1 MKHTEINT
9 QLFPFLKVIFE
20 DLLTPHP
27 HPHPRHRSGAV
38 LQRQTGSLKV
48 SSHMCRSHRWHVS
61 LFSERRFTTVELCR
75 PVNSRDS
82 QLLTN
87 VPDWHRLALRGHF
100 SFLFVTVHV
109 KNEQTS
115 KVNKQHG
122 TTGKRALRIS
132 HPHTWCI
139 IVMQLLTLV
148 AFHWPLFNYI

>member
-27 HPHPRHRSGAV
+27 HPRHRSGAV

-48 SSHMCRSHRWHVS
+48 SFHMCRSHRWHVS

-109 KNEQTS
+109 KNEQMS
-115 KVNKQHG
+115 KVNKQHE